1 MKNTGVLVVF
11 SFALCCFLG
20 VNSNNE
26 NDDSKSKQK
35 GRRKKKKKEKYCGT
49 QVSATPMCPLNYN
62 AHCGS
67 NGQTYSNKCEFCNAV
82 WKSKEPLTLKSLGT
96 CESTLQE
103 S

>member
-26 NDDSKSKQK
+26 NDDS
-35 GRRKKKKKEKYCGT
+35 KEKYCGT